1 MDILIAARLSAG
13 PFPHDNRSGWSSPW
27 AAGQRSGIVSLPRD
41 GVSPVGFAFVANRR
55 VDGAALRQARLKAG
69 LTMSEVAE
77 AVGVADGAR
86 IGAWEHGLEQPH
98 PRFIPQLAKVVK
110 LPVTALLV
118 GKGLEPSLADLRLTK
133 GLTLTELASSAGIP
147 RTTCHRLEQG
157 VSARVPDQA
166 SLSALASA
174 LDSSSD
180 AVLAAI
186 VRVRADRGANPRPT

>member
-1 MDILIAARLSAG
+1 
-13 PFPHDNRSGWSSPW
+13 
-27 AAGQRSGIVSLPRD
+27 
-41 GVSPVGFAFVANRR
+41 VSPVGLRIVANRR
-55 VDGAALRQARLKAG
+55 IDGTALRQARLTAG

-98 PRFIPQLAKVVK
+98 PRFIPKLAKVLD

-118 GKGLEPSLADLRLTK
+118 RKGLEPSLADLRVTK

-157 VSARVPDQA
+157 VSARDPDQVT
-166 SLSALASA
+166 LSALASA

-186 VRVRADRGANPRPT
+186 VRVRADRGANPRTT

>member
-1 MDILIAARLSAG
+1 LRI
-13 PFPHDNRSGWSSPW
+13 
-27 AAGQRSGIVSLPRD
+27 
-41 GVSPVGFAFVANRR
+41 VANRR
-55 VDGAALRQARLKAG
+55 VDGTALRQARLNVG

-98 PRFIPQLAKVVK
+98 PRFVPKLAKVVE

-118 GKGLEPSLADLRLTK
+118 GKGLEPTLADLRLTK
-133 GLTLTELASSAGIP
+133 GLTLTEFASSAGIP

-157 VSARVPDQA
+157 VSTRVPDQA
-166 SLSALASA
+166 TLAALASA

-180 AVLAAI
+180 AVLTAI
-186 VRVRADRGANPRPT
+186 VRARADREANPRPT

>member
-1 MDILIAARLSAG
+1 MRGVDTLTVFPDDSGKARPVDHLS
-13 PFPHDNRSGWSSPW
+13 SSRAP
-27 AAGQRSGIVSLPRD
+27 AEDG
-41 GVSPVGFAFVANRR
+41 GVSPVGLRIVANRR
-55 VDGAALRQARLKAG
+55 VDGTALRKARLKAG

-98 PRFIPQLAKVVK
+98 PRFIPKLAKVVK

-133 GLTLTELASSAGIP
+133 GLTLTELAASAGIP

-157 VSARVPDQA
+157 FGTRAPDRET
-166 SLSALASA
+166 LSALASA

-186 VRVRADRGANPRPT
+186 ARVRADRGANPRST